1 MKQKIS
7 ENLVHPTNDELKQL
21 QKFDYKEVMKGISV
35 EKEHTKDERVAARI
49 ALDHLKENP
58 QYYRE
63 LAKAQI
69 EDVMSYDF
77 FAILESDDDE
87 DTPLGSWGARPQHKE
102 VVTPTKSP
110 KKDTRSSPALQY
122 KVSPTSGRA
131 IWDPKSGMS
140 KTEFFSAVR
149 AAKNRKDGRLIH
161 LDSTRKREP
170 DSGKV
175 KTPLGSF
182 PSRVAVSSRGNIVT
196 RQDRVTRENDI
207 KTTEPDSVDKIIRAS
222 LEADRLRKI
231 KWTQTARRV
240 KRERKTISLPSNT
253 DNNMNN
259 ESIKEEVFK
268 SLNEFFGSNFRPSG
282 TFKAQPKGTSNT
294 RYSWT
299 ASPKNKKIGGK
310 GPKEPAERSG
320 PSVTDRVKGW
330 FRNRADSKQRK
341 IDDASKIELARG
353 KANTSNAQSIAN
365 AFKGY
370 DRMAPSKSKGDVSS
384 FEHPSILKKNPAFKV
399 VGGKAKEPSTEKTVA
414 PTTHIP
420 AMSMR
425 GDASTPEP
433 PSTGNKTNYDVPS
446 FTRIT
451 GSSGTKTTNPRESGA
466 VNPNF
471 EKQNA
476 VERASK
482 AALELGKARAAGKL
496 HNEPPPEPKTE
507 APRRQPPPPPKPTKL
522 LTAAS
527 RFTIKKGEAEAKA
540 VLPSSGKVILAGP
553 VSSAKPEAEA
563 PSSSPPPPPK
573 PPRKPRKPKEPKN
586 SEEPKPPRKP
596 RKKVT
601 EETSFFFKKVLIEED
616 PDYDTPTF
624 LRNKEKEPKK
634 ATEPTPAFPSKPK
647 VASTARFKKER
658 AVPKGV
664 NVGGERGN
672 TFDTALDSEP
682 YVTPTDQKAVADTA
696 AKERAKGARAK
707 EIETRKSEIATKRA
721 EAARTR
727 AEKASAR
734 ETAKRE
740 RETKSAT
747 RRAEIEADRNARAQQ
762 RMRVAGINADIA
774 KQRIGA
780 QKSNMVKAAASKAA
794 SVGKAT
800 IVGMVKNLA
809 NTAKSLTHSKVN
821 VNV

>member
-77 FAILESDDDE
+77 FAILESDDDD

-182 PSRVAVSSRGNIVT
+182 PSRVAVSSKGNVVT
-196 RQDRVTRENDI
+196 RQDRVTRENAI
-207 KTTEPDSVDKIIRAS
+207 KTTEPDSVDKIIRAR

-310 GPKEPAERSG
+310 GPKEPVERSG
-320 PSVTDRVKGW
+320 PSITDRVKGW

-341 IDDASKIELARG
+341 IDDASKIELARS

-433 PSTGNKTNYDVPS
+433 
-446 FTRIT
+446 
-451 GSSGTKTTNPRESGA
+451 
-466 VNPNF
+466 
-471 EKQNA
+471 
-476 VERASK
+476 
-482 AALELGKARAAGKL
+482 
-496 HNEPPPEPKTE
+496 KTE
-507 APRRQPPPPPKPTKL
+507 APKRQ
-522 LTAAS
+522 
-527 RFTIKKGEAEAKA
+527 
-540 VLPSSGKVILAGP
+540 
-553 VSSAKPEAEA
+553 
-563 PSSSPPPPPK
+563 PPPPPK
-573 PPRKPRKPKEPKN
+573 PPRKPRKPKESKN

-634 ATEPTPAFPSKPK
+634 ATEPTDHTKEIDA
-647 VASTARFKKER
+647 AS
-658 AVPKGV
+658 
-664 NVGGERGN
+664 
-672 TFDTALDSEP
+672 
-682 YVTPTDQKAVADTA
+682 
-696 AKERAKGARAK
+696 KERAKGARAK

-721 EAARTR
+721 EAERTR
-727 AEKASAR
+727 AEKTSAR
-734 ETAKRE
+734 EAAKRE

-747 RRAEIEADRNARAQQ
+747 RRAEIEADRNTRAQQ
-762 RMRVAGINADIA
+762 RMRAAGINADIA